1 MPNVVDY
8 GYLDLPYL
16 DDEFPYLTGVI
27 GHGVRSQV
35 DRQIP
40 AARLIKSQV
49 AATRL
54 DFPHTVKSQVARQIP
69 TTLHV
74 VRSEI
79 KFGKNE
85 HRHCG
90 CYLDEPYLGSGYLED
105 KICVTVRSQVDRGVS
120 QSLHRVKSQTNRTIA
135 NFLHPVNSQVTR
147 RIDALHRVKS
157 QVARTIAS
165 FLHPVNS
172 EVQRRIDVL
181 HRVKSQVQRRIDALH
196 RVNSQVARL
205 FAHPVHSQVTQALYN
220 ITNLRIM
227 MEFPSRGTSGTN
239 WSSNSTLA
247 GDFSVLNLNT
257 DIVEQVWRSNN
268 VLSGIQLV
276 CDTEVPQG
284 VFVDTLA
291 FLNHNLTTSASVL
304 WQASSDPGFATT
316 PFTENLSM
324 TIDNFYWIAP
334 TLPMTGYRYH
344 RFLISDPTNSNPYLQ
359 IGTIVFGP
367 TIIFQGE
374 CFVDRVQKGTKHFSD
389 KVQTEGFTNVSND
402 RAIKYSVS
410 LEFRSLN
417 YNRGNYRSIRAV
429 FDFARTSLKCLWI
442 PTPQYASRFATF
454 AKLAAIPEES
464 HNVKGEFADYIDF
477 SITTD
482 ESL

>member
-1 MPNVVDY
+1 MPNVVEY

-16 DDEFPYLTGVI
+16 DDDFPYLTGVI

-35 DRQIP
+35 DRKIP
-40 AARLIKSQV
+40 AGHTVKNQV
-49 AATRL
+49 DRNVL
-54 DFPHTVKSQVARQIP
+54 NFPHTVGSQVDRKIP
-69 TTLHV
+69 NALHV
-74 VRSEI
+74 VRTEV
-79 KFGKNE
+79 KRGKNE

-90 CYLDEPYLGSGYLED
+90 GYLDEPYLGSGYLED

-120 QSLHRVKSQTNRTIA
+120 ESNHVVMSQVSRTIA
-135 NFLHPVNSQVTR
+135 NFLHPVNSQVQR

-157 QVARTIAS
+157 QVARTIAN

-172 EVQRRIDVL
+172 QVQRRIDVL
-181 HRVKSQVQRRIDALH
+181 HRVNSQVQRRIDALH
-196 RVNSQVARL
+196 RVKSQVIRL
-205 FAHPVHSQVTQALYN
+205 QAHPVLSQVTQALYN

-239 WSSNSTLA
+239 WTSNSTLA

-268 VLSGIQLV
+268 TLSGIQLV
-276 CDTEVPQG
+276 CDSEVPQG
-284 VFVDTLA
+284 VFADTLV
-291 FLNHNLTTSASVL
+291 FLNHNLTTSASVV
-304 WQASSDPGFATT
+304 WQQSNDPGFSSTFDT
-316 PFTENLSM
+316 VFSM
-324 TIDNFYWIAP
+324 TTDNFYWISP
-334 TLPMTGYRYH
+334 TLPLTGYRYN

-359 IGTIVFGP
+359 IGTILFGP
-367 TIIFQGE
+367 TIIFHGE
-374 CFVDRVQKGTKHFSD
+374 CFVDRVQKATRHFSD
-389 KVQTEGFTNVSND
+389 KVLTEGFTNVSND
-402 RAIKYSVS
+402 RAIKYAVS

-454 AKLAAIPEES
+454 AKLVAIPEES
-464 HNVKGEFADYIDF
+464 HNVKGQFADYIDF

-482 ESL
+482 ESY